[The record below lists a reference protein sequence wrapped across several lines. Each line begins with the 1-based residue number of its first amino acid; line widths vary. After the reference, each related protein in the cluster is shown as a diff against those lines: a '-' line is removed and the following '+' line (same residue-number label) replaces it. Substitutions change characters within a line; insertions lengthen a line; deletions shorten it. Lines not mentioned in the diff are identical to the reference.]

1 MPQQKP
7 AILFDFDGVLADTEP
22 IHWECWNAALAPL
35 GMGVTWQD
43 YVDHCVGISDREF
56 LETLGRVASPP
67 RGINELWPLYPQ
79 KKKLFRDLVLQGGV
93 IIEETRKLLND
104 LSGHLLAVVTS
115 SSKWEIEAIL
125 QNEKVLHLFQATVYG
140 DEVANLKPHPEPY
153 LTAMARLGVTHAITL
168 EDSGPGKL
176 SARAAGCELIE
187 VNHASEVPDLLR
199 RRLALT

>member
-1 MPQQKP
+1 MHQQKQ

-67 RGINELWPLYPQ
+67 RQIDELWPLYPN
-79 KKKLFRDLVLQGGV
+79 KKQMFRARVLERGV
-93 IIEETRKLLND
+93 ISAGTRQLLND
-104 LSGHLLAVVTS
+104 LKGHPLAVVTS
-115 SSKWEIEAIL
+115 SSKLEIEAIL
-125 QNEKVLHLFQATVYG
+125 KNENVFHLFQAAVYG

-153 LTAMARLGVTHAITL
+153 LTAQARLGVTSAIAL
-168 EDSGPGKL
+168 EDSGPGKQ
-176 SARAAGCELIE
+176 SALAAGCELIE
-187 VNHASEVPDLLR
+187 VNHASEVPGLLR
-199 RRLALT
+199 KRLGLS